1 MIAAR
6 LFVLPLATLV
16 AAPLAAPAWS
26 ADAAPAPAI
35 LSVPAVT
42 VAQAARREMTDRVVV
57 SGTLTARDEVL
68 VSAEIDGLRVT
79 ELLADEGDVVKAGQ
93 VLARLS
99 RETLE
104 TQLAQNDAS
113 LARAEAG
120 IAQARSQIAQAEASQ
135 VEAQA
140 ALGRAQALLK
150 SGNVTQEVLDQRVS
164 VARVADGRLAAARDG
179 LAVAQADRAQSA
191 AQRSELQ
198 VRLARTEIKAPAA
211 GVVSRRSVKLGGLSA
226 MAGDPMFRI
235 IANGDVEL
243 EAEVLEVHLA
253 SLKAGAP
260 AIVRVRDGEDLRGE
274 VRLLPAEVDRTTR
287 VGKVRIR
294 LPQDRSLRVGAFAR
308 GEIIV
313 AQREGVATPASA
325 LVFGQDGVTVHVVKD
340 DKVEV
345 RPVKIGIVAGGYAE
359 IASGLQAGETVVA
372 RAAGFLRQGDAV
384 RVVAATQPAK
394 GAQQ

>member
-1 MIAAR
+1 MTAAR
-6 LFVLPLATLV
+6 LLLASLATLV
-16 AAPLAAPAWS
+16 AAPLASPAWS

-42 VAQAARREMTDRVVV
+42 VAQAARREMIDRVVV

-79 ELLADEGDVVKAGQ
+79 ELLADEGDVVKSGQ

-99 RETLE
+99 RDTLN
-104 TQLAQNDAS
+104 TQLAQNDAAM
-113 LARAEAG
+113 ARAEAG

-253 SLKAGAP
+253 SLKPGAP

-274 VRLLPAEVDRTTR
+274 VRLLPAEVDRATR

-294 LPQDRSLRVGAFAR
+294 LPQDPSLRVGAFAR

-313 AQREGVATPASA
+313 AQREAVATPSSA
-325 LVFGQDGVTVHVVKD
+325 LVFGQDGVSVHVVKD

-359 IASGLQAGETVVA
+359 IASGLQAGETVIA

-384 RVVAATQPAK
+384 RVVAATQPVK